1 MDFGNAPKA
10 APIGGIN
17 PTARADVIA
26 TQGSVSVELPPEKT
40 VQSAQAG
47 DAVRVD
53 VRAQDRDTES
63 RAAGQRRA
71 AEDRRQAL
79 RAQRNASDVIERRL
93 VIDPQTRAVVLQK
106 KNSETGE
113 VISQLPDEALLKLR
127 AYSREL
133 AERAREA
140 DEAGQHLVERT
151 A

>member
-1 MDFGNAPKA
+1 MDFGNAPKM
-10 APIGGIN
+10 APVGGVN
-17 PTARADVIA
+17 VTQRADVIA
-26 TQGSVSVELPPEKT
+26 TQGSVAVELPPEKT

-53 VRAQDRDTES
+53 VRAQDRDAQS

-71 AEDRRQAL
+71 AEDRRETL
-79 RAQRNASDVIERRL
+79 RAARNASEVIERRL
-93 VIDPQTRAVVLQK
+93 VIDPQTRAIVLQK
-106 KNSETGE
+106 KNNETGE
-113 VISQLPDEALLKLR
+113 VVSQLPDETMLKLR

-140 DEAGQHLVERT
+140 EDANQHLVERT